1 LNNVPEKVKTAKHCM
16 AETEFMNVPGRPGS
30 SSTSCVSE
38 KICYIPDYVTVAKEA
53 KDLKCGLTVK
63 INVLQK

>member
-1 LNNVPEKVKTAKHCM
+1 MVGS
-16 AETEFMNVPGRPGS
+16 EFMKVSGRPGS

-38 KICYIPDYVTVAKEA
+38 KICYIPEYVKTAKEA

-63 INVLQK
+63 INVMQN